1 MFAASTATE
10 SHARRRSFGAGE
22 TWLLPPVRRPYFGTC
37 GLTNRSPGAASSH
50 SIRKVVV
57 SGGACSPHVFRLRRE
72 PGEFCRGG
80 KRRKPSFGTGS
91 ARVWRQAPKSPS
103 KHSAARQELK
113 CGGFGTAVLPHL
125 CRPRSKEPAS
135 ALYCREGEPPK
146 EVKLPRRRPT
156 HSRSRR
162 EAGFRARRPSRLHQR
177 KTDGVTPL
185 ANAPAQETR

>member
-1 MFAASTATE
+1 MPAAEAS
-10 SHARRRSFGAGE
+10 ARGRLGCCLLCAGR
-22 TWLLPPVRRPYFGTC
+22 TSARAGSLIVRQAPPLRTLFVKWV
-37 GLTNRSPGAASSH
+37 A
-50 SIRKVVV
+50 

-72 PGEFCRGG
+72 AGEFCRGR
-80 KRRKPSFGTGS
+80 KRRTPRLRNVVSTCMAPSAEISEQAFCRE
-91 ARVWRQAPKSPS
+91 AR
-103 KHSAARQELK
+103 LK